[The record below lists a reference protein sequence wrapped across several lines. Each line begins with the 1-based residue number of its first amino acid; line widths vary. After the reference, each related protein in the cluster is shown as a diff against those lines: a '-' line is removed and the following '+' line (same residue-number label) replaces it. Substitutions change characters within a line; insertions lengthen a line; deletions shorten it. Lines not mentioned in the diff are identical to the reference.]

1 MRGMTEG
8 TAPRNAYWGRLRSLR
23 IKSAFGAVDITELFD
38 DEVLL
43 SGYGAT
49 GNDHGVDD
57 MAIFPP
63 LAQQRIMFLEDLA
76 QICDPNSLRTG
87 YL

>member
-8 TAPRNAYWGRLRSLR
+8 TAPRNACWGRLRSLR
-23 IKSAFGAVDITELFD
+23 IKSAFRVVDITEIFD
-38 DEVLL
+38 EEVLL

-49 GNDHGVDD
+49 GDNHGVDD
-57 MAIFPP
+57 MAILPP
-63 LAQQRIMFLEDLA
+63 LVRQGIMFLEDLA